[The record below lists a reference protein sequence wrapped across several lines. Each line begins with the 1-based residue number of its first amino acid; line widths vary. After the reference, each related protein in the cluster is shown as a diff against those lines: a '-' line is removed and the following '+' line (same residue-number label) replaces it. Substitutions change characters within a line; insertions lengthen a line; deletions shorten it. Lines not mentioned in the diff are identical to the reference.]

1 MCGRYAIPDE
11 AAVERLCAAD
21 FRRGFSWMRP
31 LFNVAP
37 TTQVPV
43 IVQAPD
49 GAQEI
54 QGARWGLIPAW
65 WQKNTPPP
73 LAFNARAEEAASK
86 PMWRDSFKA
95 TRCLLPALGWYEWN
109 QDQPLPGKPGRQRG
123 QPYFISSAA
132 GQALAFA
139 GLHAVWQSPG
149 AAPVASCA
157 VLTTKAA
164 TGIAFIHPRMP
175 VVLKPAQ
182 YQAWLDS
189 ATSLEVLQ
197 TLLAAAQTEFAARPV
212 GVRVNNV
219 RNDGPDLIRRVPIH
233 VTDSLLPET

>member
-54 QGARWGLIPAW
+54 QGARWGLIPSW
-65 WQKNTPPP
+65 WQKDTPPP
-73 LAFNARAEEAASK
+73 LTFNARAEEAATK
-86 PMWRDSFKA
+86 PMWRDSFK
-95 TRCLLPALGWYEWN
+95 TSRCLMPALGWYEWN
-109 QDQPLPGKPGRQRG
+109 PDQPLPAKSGRQRG
-123 QPYFISSAA
+123 QPYFISCPGTEAI
-132 GQALAFA
+132 AFA
-139 GLHAVWQSPG
+139 GLRAVWPRPG

-164 TGIAFIHPRMP
+164 ADIAFIHPRMP
-175 VVLKPAQ
+175 VVLKPEH
-182 YQAWLDS
+182 YRAWLDA
-189 ATSLEVLQ
+189 ATTAGELQ
-197 TLLAAAQTEFAARPV
+197 DILAAAQAPFAARPV
-212 GVRVNNV
+212 SPRVNSV
-219 RNDGPDLIRRVPIH
+219 RNDSPDLIERVPVH
-233 VTDSLLPET
+233 TTDSLLPDA

>member
-65 WQKNTPPP
+65 WQKDAPPP
-73 LAFNARAEEAASK
+73 ITFNARAEEAAAK

-95 TRCLLPALGWYEWN
+95 ARCLMPALGWYEWN

-123 QPYFISSAA
+123 QPYFISCPGAEA
-132 GQALAFA
+132 IAFA
-139 GLHAVWQSPG
+139 GLRAVWQRPG
-149 AAPVASCA
+149 AAPVCSCA

-164 TGIAFIHPRMP
+164 AGIAFIHPRMP
-175 VVLKPAQ
+175 VVLKPEQ
-182 YQAWLDS
+182 TRAWLDP
-189 ATSLEVLQ
+189 ATSPGELQ
-197 TLLAAAQTEFAARPV
+197 DILAAAKAEFSAHPV
-212 GVRVNNV
+212 SPRVNLV
-219 RNDGPDLIRRVPIH
+219 RNDSPDLIRRVPIH
-233 VTDSLLPET
+233 VTDSLLPDT